1 MAQFYILSSTF
12 KKNTGISIMTNMVYV
27 ASMAGID
34 FLDRN
39 AIESKSL
46 SLRVWPSYVLL
57 TTHFFFLF
65 LFLEKKQ
72 LII

>member
-12 KKNTGISIMTNMVYV
+12 KKNTGISLMTNMVYV

-39 AIESKSL
+39 TIGSKSL
-46 SLRVWPSYVLL
+46 SL
-57 TTHFFFLF
+57 
-65 LFLEKKQ
+65 
-72 LII
+72 

>member
-12 KKNTGISIMTNMVYV
+12 KKNTGISLMTNMVYV

-46 SLRVWPSYVLL
+46 SL
-57 TTHFFFLF
+57 
-65 LFLEKKQ
+65 
-72 LII
+72 